1 MSEYRKAKPEEREA
15 CIEFADYVFSKAHCP
30 HDFET
35 LIPRVYGEGVDSASM
50 HRIAVDERGK
60 IRALIAVLREE
71 LEVGGKALQAGF
83 VGTVSVHPKARGE
96 GHMKVLMG
104 EWVKEMRE
112 TCDLAVLGGQRQ
124 RYEYFGFTRGGS
136 QYKYSV
142 NRSNIRH
149 ALKKTDCGGISFCP
163 LEEAEGGYE
172 LVYNINRQR
181 PARVERPKEQIGSIV
196 RNMGEKALAV
206 LDNEKLTGYILV
218 SGNGD
223 TVCELGL
230 LDAGIMEAVIK
241 AYLAYT
247 GRDEIEIV
255 ASAYDKALNQ
265 RIGRFAESYCV
276 EPSEMFQIFDFAN
289 VLEAYLSL
297 KQKTLGLALGEF
309 SAVLD
314 GQPVTVYADENGVS
328 VERAAKPGAAVLD
341 KLQAQELLLSEYG
354 RFMDV
359 QAPAGWFPLPVF
371 WYAAD
376 SF

>member
-1 MSEYRKAKPEEREA
+1 
-15 CIEFADYVFSKAHCP
+15 
-30 HDFET
+30 
-35 LIPRVYGEGVDSASM
+35 
-50 HRIAVDERGK
+50 
-60 IRALIAVLREE
+60 
-71 LEVGGKALQAGF
+71 
-83 VGTVSVHPKARGE
+83 
-96 GHMKVLMG
+96 
-104 EWVKEMRE
+104 
-112 TCDLAVLGGQRQ
+112 
-124 RYEYFGFTRGGS
+124 
-136 QYKYSV
+136 
-142 NRSNIRH
+142 
-149 ALKKTDCGGISFCP
+149 
-163 LEEAEGGYE
+163 
-172 LVYNINRQR
+172 
-181 PARVERPKEQIGSIV
+181 
-196 RNMGEKALAV
+196 
-206 LDNEKLTGYILV
+206 
-218 SGNGD
+218 
-223 TVCELGL
+223 
-230 LDAGIMEAVIK
+230 MEAVIK

-265 RIGRFAESYCV
+265 CIGRFAESYCV

-314 GQPVTVYADENGVS
+314 GQPVTVCADENGVS
-328 VERAAKPGAAVLD
+328 VEPCRQSPGAAVLD

>member
-1 MSEYRKAKPEEREA
+1 M
-15 CIEFADYVFSKAHCP
+15 
-30 HDFET
+30 
-35 LIPRVYGEGVDSASM
+35 
-50 HRIAVDERGK
+50 
-60 IRALIAVLREE
+60 
-71 LEVGGKALQAGF
+71 
-83 VGTVSVHPKARGE
+83 
-96 GHMKVLMG
+96 
-104 EWVKEMRE
+104 
-112 TCDLAVLGGQRQ
+112 
-124 RYEYFGFTRGGS
+124 
-136 QYKYSV
+136 
-142 NRSNIRH
+142 
-149 ALKKTDCGGISFCP
+149 
-163 LEEAEGGYE
+163 
-172 LVYNINRQR
+172 
-181 PARVERPKEQIGSIV
+181 ERPKEQIGSIV

-223 TVCELGL
+223 TVYELGL

-265 RIGRFAESYCV
+265 CIGRFAESYCV

-314 GQPVTVYADENGVS
+314 GQPVTVCADENGIS
-328 VERAAKPGAAVLD
+328 VERTAKLGAAVLD
-341 KLQAQELLLSEYG
+341 KHQAQELLLSEYG

>member
-1 MSEYRKAKPEEREA
+1 MPA
-15 CIEFADYVFSKAHCP
+15 
-30 HDFET
+30 
-35 LIPRVYGEGVDSASM
+35 
-50 HRIAVDERGK
+50 
-60 IRALIAVLREE
+60 
-71 LEVGGKALQAGF
+71 
-83 VGTVSVHPKARGE
+83 
-96 GHMKVLMG
+96 
-104 EWVKEMRE
+104 
-112 TCDLAVLGGQRQ
+112 
-124 RYEYFGFTRGGS
+124 GGS
-136 QYKYSV
+136 
-142 NRSNIRH
+142 
-149 ALKKTDCGGISFCP
+149 G
-163 LEEAEGGYE
+163 GGYE
-172 LVYNINRQR
+172 LVYNINKQR

-247 GRDEIEIV
+247 ERDEIEIV

-314 GQPVTVYADENGVS
+314 GQPVTVWADEMGFLWNVRQSRGLRCLIS
-328 VERAAKPGAAVLD
+328 IRRRSSCF
-341 KLQAQELLLSEYG
+341 QN
-354 RFMDV
+354 M
-359 QAPAGWFPLPVF
+359 AGSWMCRLRWLVPVAGILVCGGF
-371 WYAAD
+371 FLKDFFY
-376 SF
+376 